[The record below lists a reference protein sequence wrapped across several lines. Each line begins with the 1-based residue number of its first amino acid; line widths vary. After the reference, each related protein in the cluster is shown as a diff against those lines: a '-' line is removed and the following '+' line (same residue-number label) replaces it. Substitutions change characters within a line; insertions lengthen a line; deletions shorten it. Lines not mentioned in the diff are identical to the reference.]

1 MREGWRR
8 EIIKDVV
15 ILKSGKTVSKDIEK
29 DIGDV
34 IYTKVGDMNLA
45 GNEINI
51 ISSSRY
57 VNFEDINVSQVIP
70 EGSIIFPKRGGAIAT
85 NKKRRIVKPTI
96 VDLNTMAL
104 IPSEDIISDYLYFWF
119 KTVDLNELSNGAN
132 VPQINNYSFDN
143 TFINFPKSIEEQ
155 KQIVAIL
162 DDAFAA
168 IEQAQANIEK
178 NIDNAK
184 ELFQSKLNDI
194 FSQKGEGWEEKSLGE
209 ACIVERGSS
218 PRPIKKYITESEDG
232 VNWIKIGDVAENAKF
247 VTHTK
252 QKITKE
258 GAEKS
263 RYVGKG
269 DFILSNSMSFGRPYI
284 MKIDGYI
291 HDGWFVL
298 RLPEDIHSDYFWQL
312 LSSSFVK
319 NQINQLA
326 AGAIVKNIS
335 GDLVKKVNLSIPPIE
350 AQKTIASQCDS
361 LSLVIKSVI
370 STYETKLTNLE
381 DLKQSLLEQ
390 AFAGKLT
397 DKDMPA

>member
-184 ELFQSKLNDI
+184 ELFDSK
-194 FSQKGEGWEEKSLGE
+194 K
-209 ACIVERGSS
+209 
-218 PRPIKKYITESEDG
+218 EDLFD
-232 VNWIKIGDVAENAKF
+232 K
-247 VTHTK
+247 
-252 QKITKE
+252 
-258 GAEKS
+258 
-263 RYVGKG
+263 
-269 DFILSNSMSFGRPYI
+269 
-284 MKIDGYI
+284 
-291 HDGWFVL
+291 
-298 RLPEDIHSDYFWQL
+298 
-312 LSSSFVK
+312 LSSES
-319 NQINQLA
+319 
-326 AGAIVKNIS
+326 
-335 GDLVKKVNLSIPPIE
+335 KVIPIE
-350 AQKTIASQCDS
+350 AACEKIFAGGDAPKENFSKIKTEEFYIPIIANAVKENGLYGYTNEAKVIKPSITIAARGSGTGHTEYRDYPFVPIVR
-361 LSLVIKSVI
+361 LIVLTPNDEVINVEYLMHAIKSLTILRSGSAIPQLTVPMIKGYSIPVPSKLKQLETVDLLNQLELNLENYTSILNSKKI
-370 STYETKLTNLE
+370 SLE
-381 DLKQSLLEQ
+381 DLKKSLLEQ
-390 AFAGKLT
+390 AFAGKL
-397 DKDMPA
+397 DYKDMPA